1 MQKDT
6 FPKFIQ
12 NYKQRVT
19 TLSKRKRSLLKKAI
33 ELSVMCDLE
42 VFMII
47 FDKKKQKLFEL
58 NSNPMFDSKVVN
70 EML

>member
-42 VFMII
+42 IFMII